1 MTDLQPN
8 DPVLTSFVA
17 ALKGDADT
25 LGVLLH
31 GSLASGQARDDSD
44 YDLIR
49 IATQEAYD
57 AREPGQHERVSLD
70 DGSVADVF
78 YQTPSRMATYV
89 STPGWYTA
97 TYLAARVAFDRS
109 GDIGAMLARMRTEAD
124 RIAHENTATAYDGY
138 LNSFVRSMKSA
149 RRGDRLGQQLHAA
162 ESAIALIRT
171 LFGLESTWPPYHDNL
186 DPALHGI
193 EQAQGWP
200 AGFLSMALSRLVGDA
215 DASFQQQLEDR
226 VERLLS
232 SRGVAHEWGD
242 DLKPLKALRFDIEGS
257 LV

>member
-1 MTDLQPN
+1 MTDLHPN

-31 GSLASGQARDDSD
+31 GSRASGQARDDSD

-49 IATQEAYD
+49 IVTQEAYD
-57 AREPGQHERVSLD
+57 AREPGQLHERVSLD

-138 LNSFVRSMKSA
+138 LNSSNRH
-149 RRGDRLGQQLHAA
+149 RGGRPDSCRW
-162 ESAIALIRT
+162 R
-171 LFGLESTWPPYHDNL
+171 
-186 DPALHGI
+186 
-193 EQAQGWP
+193 
-200 AGFLSMALSRLVGDA
+200 
-215 DASFQQQLEDR
+215 
-226 VERLLS
+226 
-232 SRGVAHEWGD
+232 
-242 DLKPLKALRFDIEGS
+242 
-257 LV
+257 